1 MNKVGTN
8 NITVS
13 FNGNGDYE
21 ACELTTTV
29 EVNKVQTHVKVD
41 DIQSI
46 IKGNTV
52 VITGKVMDE
61 NGNKIV
67 GGAVKIL
74 INGSLKTVRTDS
86 NVVFTHSYVMNKVG
100 INNITVIYNGNN
112 YYDSSNVSIT
122 VNVTKTESKI
132 VLNDISPVNKGSNVT
147 ITGKVVDV
155 NGNALSGV
163 QVKIMING
171 SSKTLRTDSNGVFTH
186 YYIMSK
192 VGINNI
198 TAIFKGNNDFDTA
211 QTNTTV
217 EVIKT

>member
-1 MNKVGTN
+1 
-8 NITVS
+8 
-13 FNGNGDYE
+13 
-21 ACELTTTV
+21 
-29 EVNKVQTHVKVD
+29 
-41 DIQSI
+41 
-46 IKGNTV
+46 
-52 VITGKVMDE
+52 
-61 NGNKIV
+61 
-67 GGAVKIL
+67 
-74 INGSLKTVRTDS
+74 
-86 NVVFTHSYVMNKVG
+86 MNKVG

-171 SSKTLRTDSNGVFTH
+171 SSKTLRTDSNGAFTH

-192 VGINNI
+192 GGINNI
-198 TAIFKGNNDFDTA
+198 TAIFKGNNDFETS

>member
-13 FNGNGDYE
+13 FNGNDDYE

-52 VITGKVMDE
+52 VITGKVTDE

-74 INGSLKTVRTDS
+74 INGSPKTVRTDS
-86 NVVFTHSYVMNKVG
+86 NVVFTHSYVMN
-100 INNITVIYNGNN
+100 
-112 YYDSSNVSIT
+112 
-122 VNVTKTESKI
+122 
-132 VLNDISPVNKGSNVT
+132 
-147 ITGKVVDV
+147 
-155 NGNALSGV
+155 
-163 QVKIMING
+163 
-171 SSKTLRTDSNGVFTH
+171 
-186 YYIMSK
+186 K